1 MGRKPK
7 PFDAQM
13 EMACVLK
20 VAGKSN
26 CEIAKE
32 LGVTE
37 GTIRYWFE
45 SIPEMG
51 DHYQKLMKGKIRTAY
66 SKAMEGY
73 IRDLD
78 DKNPWIRQAAQ
89 RMFVER
95 FGDSIMGADAKEVVV
110 KISGGMPEIGMPKKS
125 DE

>member
-1 MGRKPK
+1 MGRHTKK
-7 PFDAQM
+7 FDARM
-13 EMACVLK
+13 KMAVVLR
-20 VAGKSN
+20 VAGKN
-26 CEIAKE
+26 NTEIASE

-45 SIPEMG
+45 TYPEM
-51 DHYQKLMKGKIRTAY
+51 HEEFKKIMNGKIKSAY

-89 RMFVER
+89 RMFIER
-95 FGDSIMGADAKEVVV
+95 FSDSILGADAKEVVV